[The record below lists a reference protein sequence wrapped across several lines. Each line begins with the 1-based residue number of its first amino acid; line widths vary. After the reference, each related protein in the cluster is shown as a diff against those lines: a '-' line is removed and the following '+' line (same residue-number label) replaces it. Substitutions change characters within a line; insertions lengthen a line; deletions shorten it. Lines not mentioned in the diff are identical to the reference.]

1 MTGLTTAGEHMT
13 TQLELTQH
21 KRSAPTSTER
31 SAANVQPPADLNRV
45 RDEIEHRLGQLLPAV
60 GNERDLVARA
70 MRDSTLAP
78 GKRMRPMLLVLTAR
92 GLGCP
97 AEQAVELGCA
107 IEMVHAASLVLDDMP
122 CMDNAQ
128 LRRGQPTTHVRYGE
142 DVAILSAVA
151 LLSRAFGVAAGV
163 QGLAAA
169 VRAQVVATLA
179 NAVGMQGLVRGQFE
193 DLREGAR
200 PRSAEEIAV
209 TNDLKTGVLF
219 GATLQMAA
227 LLGNADAATSSAL
240 QGFALELGQAF
251 QLYDD
256 LQDNCADT
264 AKDQGKDQ
272 GKSTLVALLG
282 EARVRERLH
291 AHLQRAQDYLGQV
304 FGEEQ
309 EISCYVAGIFRRV
322 VAGKV

>member
-1 MTGLTTAGEHMT
+1 MT
-13 TQLELTQH
+13 TQLELSKH
-21 KRSAPTSTER
+21 RRSSPKAGER
-31 SAANVQPPADLNRV
+31 QPADLTRV
-45 RDEIEHRLGQLLPAV
+45 RDEIENRLGQLLPAV

-78 GKRMRPMLLVLTAR
+78 GKRMRPMLLVLAAR

-97 AEQAVELGCA
+97 AEQALELGCA

-128 LRRGQPTTHVRYGE
+128 LRRGQPTTHIRYGE

-151 LLSRAFGVAAGV
+151 LLSRAFGVVASTP
-163 QGLAAA
+163 GLAPE
-169 VRAQVVATLA
+169 VRTQVVLTLA

-200 PRSAEEIAV
+200 PRSADEITV

-227 LLGNADAATSSAL
+227 LLGGADEVTSCAL

-256 LQDNCADT
+256 LQDNCADN

-282 EARVRERLH
+282 EAHVRERLH
-291 AHLQRAQDYLGQV
+291 AHLQRAEHYLRQV

-309 EISCYVAGIFRRV
+309 EIRCYVAGIFRRV
-322 VAGKV
+322 VGGEV